1 MTAPPPT
8 MPRAVSRFDIAK
20 DLRAA
25 GLLPG
30 ETVIV
35 HSSLRS
41 IGWILGG
48 PPEVVHAFQDVLGPT
63 GTLLMPAF
71 SFNLASWSM
80 PPFDPLRTPSRVGR
94 LAEIFR
100 HMKAVHR
107 SHHPTHSVAAWGARA
122 EEFLEGPINYEP
134 LGINSP
140 LDRARA
146 AGARI
151 LLIGVGQN
159 RNSTIHLAESRAG
172 MPYLSVP
179 FDDTLHHEIAF
190 YIDEPGGRPRELTI
204 REVPGS
210 SEGFA
215 VLDSILQDR
224 GILRRVAVGGA
235 DCQLMQSAALCR
247 EVESML
253 RRDPLLLLQGANPS
267 EINRRRRAF
276 MEKHHPQRGSIAG

>member
-1 MTAPPPT
+1 MNATPPAIPH
-8 MPRAVSRFDIAK
+8 AVSRFDIAR
-20 DLRAA
+20 DLRAV

-48 PPEVVHAFQDVLGPT
+48 PHEVVHAFQDVIGPS

-80 PPFDPLRTPSRVGR
+80 PPFDPSRTPSRVGR
-94 LAEIFR
+94 LAEVFR
-100 HMKAVHR
+100 QMKGVLR
-107 SHHPTHSVAAWGARA
+107 SQHPTHSVAAWGARA
-122 EEFLEGPINYEP
+122 AEFTDGHLCCEP
-134 LGINSP
+134 LGVASP
-140 LDRARA
+140 LDRARL

-151 LLIGVGQN
+151 ILIGVGQN
-159 RNSTIHLAESRAG
+159 RNSTIHLAESLARV
-172 MPYLSVP
+172 PYLSVP
-179 FDDTLHHEIAF
+179 FDETLRHEIAF

-204 REVPGS
+204 HEVPGS

-224 GILRRVAVGGA
+224 GVVRRVAVGCA
-235 DCQLMQSAALCR
+235 DCQLMESAALCR

-276 MEKHHPQRGSIAG
+276 MEKHHPQRGTIAG